1 MLPSFRS
8 SLAASLAAS
17 LVLVFAAPA
26 NAQETILFKAPS
38 VPSRFTL
45 GGDVVMLRPKGDF
58 AANIA
63 RGWGFN
69 GTGLFRLD
77 QKGYIQLR
85 LDGGMAQ
92 YGNETKKIPL
102 NPITGRVSFE
112 VETSNVIGWAGLGGQ
127 LQIPDGPFRPYVNGS
142 LAYTDFSTT
151 SSLKG
156 VDDSFGDISTR
167 NQHDGSHAWIYG
179 AGVNIPFGRRF
190 TAGMLNF
197 GARYYRG
204 SEAAYLRKG
213 DIIDNPDGTISFTP
227 RRSKTDMILWQLG
240 ASFTLPR

>member
-1 MLPSFRS
+1 MRPGFRS
-8 SLAASLAAS
+8 LLAASAS
-17 LVLVFAAPA
+17 LAFSASAGAQQTIFFRAPA
-26 NAQETILFKAPS
+26 
-38 VPSRFTL
+38 VPSRFSI
-45 GGDVVMLRPKGDF
+45 GGDVVMLKPKGEF
-58 AANIA
+58 ANNVA
-63 RGWGFN
+63 RGWGIN

-77 QKGYIQLR
+77 DKGYVQLR
-85 LDGGMAQ
+85 FDGGVAQ
-92 YGNETKKIPL
+92 YGSETKKIPL

-127 LQIPDGPFRPYVNGS
+127 LQIPDGRFRPYVNGS
-142 LAYTDFSTT
+142 IAYTDFSTT

-156 VDDSFGDISTR
+156 VDDTFGDFSTR

-190 TAGMLNF
+190 TSGMLNF

-204 SEAAYLRKG
+204 AEAAYLKKG

-240 ASFTLPR
+240 ASFTIPR